1 MNRQYYKHP
10 FTNINGM
17 CNAIDDYEEYELSKE
32 WLAIQKEIGFS

>member
-1 MNRQYYKHP
+1 
-10 FTNINGM
+10 M